1 MVDEPVQLVSID
13 STPAP
18 LPLQTNLYCTQAT
31 MKILM
36 LHGYAQTGDTFRRK
50 IHRLESRILGSHP
63 KAEFIYLDAPNKLET
78 HDIPGLGQ
86 EQRPQNNG
94 DNTSS
99 SHDMRAWFD
108 LRIVQNPPTGL
119 NRSLDM
125 LAEVLKEQG
134 PFDGIIAFSQG
145 TVVGAMLASLLQG
158 ATRHRA
164 YELASLQTPSNTF
177 AYPTSFLHL
186 RHPPL
191 KFALCYASRV
201 GTGSYSDW
209 MYESPR
215 LETPFCHFFG
225 KWDPM
230 VSFEE
235 REAVLKRLCEDGEC
249 PRVFVHGGGHFV
261 PNDQRSTEIAVG
273 FVEMCMRSAKE
284 REEDSGVEL

>member
-1 MVDEPVQLVSID
+1 
-13 STPAP
+13 
-18 LPLQTNLYCTQAT
+18 
-31 MKILM
+31 M

-50 IHRLESRILGSHP
+50 VHRLESRILENHP
-63 KAEFIYLDAPNKLET
+63 KAEFVYLDAPNKLET
-78 HDIPGLGQ
+78 HDIPGSGQ
-86 EQRPQNNG
+86 RQNNVNNNNIAG
-94 DNTSS
+94 EHL
-99 SHDMRAWFD
+99 HDMRAWFD

-125 LAEVLKEQG
+125 LAGVLKERG

-158 ATRHRA
+158 PTRHRA
-164 YELASLQTPSNTF
+164 YELASLQNPSNTF
-177 AYPTSFLHL
+177 AYPSSFMNL

-215 LETPFCHFFG
+215 LETPFYHFFG

-261 PNDQRSTEIAVG
+261 PSDSRSTEIAVG
-273 FVEMCMRSAKE
+273 FVEGCMRSAKE